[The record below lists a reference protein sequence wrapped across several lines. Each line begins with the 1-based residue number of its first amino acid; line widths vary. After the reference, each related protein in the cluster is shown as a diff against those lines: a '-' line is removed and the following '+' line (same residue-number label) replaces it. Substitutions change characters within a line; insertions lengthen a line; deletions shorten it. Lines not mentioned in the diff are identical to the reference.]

1 MQDCMSQYPALYN
14 KQTGDDDDD
23 DSPLDKAFD
32 QSGQE
37 TIDTSKD
44 VEIEKTSIQSKSD
57 SV

>member
-1 MQDCMSQYPALYN
+1 MSQYPALYN

-44 VEIEKTSIQSKSD
+44 VEIEKTSIQNKSD